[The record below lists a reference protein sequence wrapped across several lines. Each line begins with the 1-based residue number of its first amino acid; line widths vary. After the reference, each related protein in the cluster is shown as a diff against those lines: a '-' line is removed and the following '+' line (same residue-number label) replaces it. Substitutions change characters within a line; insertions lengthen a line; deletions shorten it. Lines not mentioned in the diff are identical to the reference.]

1 MQKHV
6 NLVDLVKSFPTNIFL
21 QNLASI
27 QKRTS
32 PIKFAHLAEKSEKG
46 SVPNLSTKAEGQR
59 RLRARLEL
67 YGDNPRLAAQLADTD
82 EALAAAS
89 EEVDRSTEKLRSL
102 ISAVSMK
109 RKREK
114 SIQCIVQ
121 NFPLDLSARA
131 FQILNFVL
139 WEQRQGRRTS

>member
-1 MQKHV
+1 M
-6 NLVDLVKSFPTNIFL
+6 

>member
-1 MQKHV
+1 MQK
-6 NLVDLVKSFPTNIFL
+6 
-21 QNLASI
+21 LASI

-32 PIKFAHLAEKSEKG
+32 ALKFAHLAEKSEKG

-131 FQILNFVL
+131 FQSLNFVL
-139 WEQRQGRRTS
+139 WEKRQGRRTS

>member
-1 MQKHV
+1 MQDAEFAYSG
-6 NLVDLVKSFPTNIFL
+6 LVDARKEAYAA
-21 QNLASI
+21 LA
-27 QKRTS
+27 R
-32 PIKFAHLAEKSEKG
+32 AEQE
-46 SVPNLSTKAEGQR
+46 LSAAEDAAEGQR

-102 ISAVSMK
+102 FSAVSMK

-114 SIQCIVQ
+114 SILCIVQ

-131 FQILNFVL
+131 FQILNFAL